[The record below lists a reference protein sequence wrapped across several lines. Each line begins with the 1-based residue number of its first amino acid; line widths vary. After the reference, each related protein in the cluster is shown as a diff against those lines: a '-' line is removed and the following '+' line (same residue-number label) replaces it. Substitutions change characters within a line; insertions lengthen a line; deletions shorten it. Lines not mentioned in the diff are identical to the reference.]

1 LLLFGLKIIDLF
13 FFQTRIWLQLPI
25 LVFGVISILAVAFVS
40 ICPETFNRPLPQS
53 IDEVELVGLAM

>member
-1 LLLFGLKIIDLF
+1 
-13 FFQTRIWLQLPI
+13 LPI